1 MDDYKKMKML
11 INEYVKEPDL
21 KIRLLE
27 LVETEARRERWELEK
42 KRRYEVSLDI
52 VKTAIKVELEISLT
66 QNDSSPNIHGYNE
79 IDVNE
84 ALIFLSEEE
93 QNLIDLLFFC
103 GFSEREVARLK
114 GVSQNAIHKQ
124 KQRILMKLRSIL
136 RNFEKKVVKSR
147 FSAL

>member
-1 MDDYKKMKML
+1 MDEYIKMKML
-11 INEYVKEPDL
+11 IDEYVKEPDL
-21 KIRLLE
+21 KQRLLE
-27 LVETEARRERWELEK
+27 LIETEERRERWELEK

-52 VKTAIKVELEISLT
+52 EKIAIKVELEISLT
-66 QNDSSPNIHGYNE
+66 QNDSSPNIHGYNG

-103 GFSEREVARLK
+103 GLSERELARLK

-136 RNFEKKVVKSR
+136 RNFDN
-147 FSAL
+147 

>member
-1 MDDYKKMKML
+1 MDEYIKMKML
-11 INEYVKEPDL
+11 IDEYVKEPDL
-21 KIRLLE
+21 KQRLLE
-27 LVETEARRERWELEK
+27 LIETEERRERWELEK

-52 VKTAIKVELEISLT
+52 EKIAIKVELEISLT
-66 QNDSSPNIHGYNE
+66 QNDSLPNIHGYNA

-103 GFSEREVARLK
+103 GLSEREVARLK

-124 KQRILMKLRSIL
+124 KQRILVKLRSIL
-136 RNFEKKVVKSR
+136 RNFEK
-147 FSAL
+147 

>member
-1 MDDYKKMKML
+1 MEDYKKVKML
-11 INEYVKEPDL
+11 IDECVKEPDL
-21 KIRLLE
+21 KQKLLE
-27 LVETEARRERWELEK
+27 LVEIEARRERWELEK

-52 VKTAIKVELEISLT
+52 EKIAIKVELEISLT
-66 QNDSSPNIHGYNE
+66 QNDSSPNIHGYNG

-103 GFSEREVARLK
+103 GLSERELARLK

-136 RNFEKKVVKSR
+136 RNFDN
-147 FSAL
+147 

>member
-1 MDDYKKMKML
+1 ME
-11 INEYVKEPDL
+11 N
-21 KIRLLE
+21 
-27 LVETEARRERWELEK
+27 

-52 VKTAIKVELEISLT
+52 EKIAIKVELEISLT
-66 QNDSSPNIHGYNE
+66 QNDSLPNIHGYNA

-103 GFSEREVARLK
+103 GLSEREVARLK

-124 KQRILMKLRSIL
+124 KQRILVKLRSIL
-136 RNFEKKVVKSR
+136 RNFEK
-147 FSAL
+147 